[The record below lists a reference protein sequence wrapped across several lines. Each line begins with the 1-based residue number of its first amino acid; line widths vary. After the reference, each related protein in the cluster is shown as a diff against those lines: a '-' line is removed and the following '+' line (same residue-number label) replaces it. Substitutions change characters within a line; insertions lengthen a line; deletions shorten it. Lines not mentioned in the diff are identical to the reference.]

1 MRSTA
6 WATPSAHVFEGMR
19 AVLLQGTFP
28 WEKFWA
34 AAALN
39 LVYLALGAAVFAWAV
54 RDARIHG
61 KLLHMG
67 E

>member
-1 MRSTA
+1 
-6 WATPSAHVFEGMR
+6 MR
-19 AVLLQGTFP
+19 AVLLQGMFP
-28 WEKFWA
+28 WEEFWA

-39 LVYLALGAAVFAWAV
+39 VVYLTLGAAVFAWAV